1 MAVVKPIEL
10 FDEPACDHN
19 RQKKA
24 EDRIKGCPV
33 PKPGATAGGC
43 AFDGA
48 MITLVPITDVAH
60 LVHGPIACCAN
71 SWDARGSLSSGPS
84 LNRHGFTT
92 DLSEAD
98 MVFGGEVKLHSSI
111 LEIASK
117 YSPAAIFVYSTCV
130 TALTGDDIDSVCK
143 AAEEMIGIPVIP
155 VHAPG
160 FLGSKSL
167 GNRLAGDTLFNY
179 VIGTSEPPERTPY
192 DINLLGE
199 YNIAGELWSVLPL
212 FERLG
217 IRVLSKVSGDSR
229 YSEITW
235 AHRARATMVVCS
247 KALLGLARKLQESY
261 GVPWFEGSFYG
272 VSDMSQTL
280 RSIAKLLDD
289 VDLQRRTEELIAL
302 EEVEVAARLSP
313 YLESLRGR
321 RAVLYTGGVKSWSL
335 VSALMDLGIEVVGT
349 GVKKSTSEDL
359 ERISALLGEKAVLI
373 EQGTASEL
381 LRIVKETGSDI
392 LIAGG
397 RNQYTALKGRVPFL
411 DINQERHFAY
421 AGYDGMVEL
430 AKRLHLA
437 ISSPIWEQVRAPAP
451 WDKAKYQN
459 AGQLSDSSSTL
470 DQRIAESA

>member
-1 MAVVKPIEL
+1 MTLVKPIEL

-19 RQKKA
+19 RQKKV

-48 MITLVPITDVAH
+48 MITLVPITDAAH

-92 DLSEAD
+92 DLSETD
-98 MVFGGEVKLHSSI
+98 LIFGGEAKLQSAI

-130 TALTGDDIDSVCK
+130 TALIGEDIGSVCET
-143 AAEEMIGIPVIP
+143 AQEITGIPVIP
-155 VHAPG
+155 VQVPG

-167 GNRLAGDTLFNY
+167 GNRLAGDVLFNY
-179 VIGTSEPPERTPY
+179 VIGTSEPAELTPY

-212 FERLG
+212 FEQLG

-229 YSEITW
+229 YGEITW

-280 RSIAKLLDD
+280 RSIAKLLGDP
-289 VDLQRRTEELIAL
+289 DLQRRTEELIVL
-302 EEVEVAARLSP
+302 EETKAAVRLSP
-313 YLESLRGR
+313 YLDLLRGR

-335 VSALMDLGIEVVGT
+335 VSALMDLGIEVAGI
-349 GVKKSTSEDL
+349 GIKKSTSEDL
-359 ERISALLGEKAVLI
+359 DRIRALVGEKSILI
-373 EQGTASEL
+373 EQGTAAEL
-381 LRIVKETGSDI
+381 LRIVNETESDI

-397 RNQYTALKGRVPFL
+397 RNQYTALKSRVPFL

-421 AGYDGMVEL
+421 AGYDGIVEL

-437 ISSPIWEQVRAPAP
+437 ISSPIWGQVRAPAP
-451 WDKAKYQN
+451 WEKSDHQVN
-459 AGQLSDSSSTL
+459 PSSDSSLTQIQL
-470 DQRIAESA
+470 IADPE